1 MTVVWHVTL
10 GLDGEGNRI
19 ACGLSNYDAED
30 AKAIAGQKSG
40 KIFEILGYEYGAEL
54 VHRDN
59 LVLL

>member
-1 MTVVWHVTL
+1 MLIVE
-10 GLDGEGNRI
+10 DGDGNRI

-30 AKAIAGQKSG
+30 ARAIAGERSG
-40 KIFEILGYEYGAEL
+40 RIFEILGYEYGAEL